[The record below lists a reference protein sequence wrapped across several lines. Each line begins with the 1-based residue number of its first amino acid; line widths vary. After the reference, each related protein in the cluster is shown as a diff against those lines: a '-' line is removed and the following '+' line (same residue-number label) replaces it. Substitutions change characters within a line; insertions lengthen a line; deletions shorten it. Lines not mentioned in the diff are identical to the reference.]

1 MGVSNEKRCKIK
13 NILLISIIFM
23 HFFMITNN
31 KYRKYTNILAI
42 SIYTYIGLKLLLII
56 NRSEFLSNLEILK
69 LIGSFI
75 LFIHYL
81 QESCKNENID
91 NKIN

>member
-1 MGVSNEKRCKIK
+1 MRKGV
-13 NILLISIIFM
+13 
-23 HFFMITNN
+23 
-31 KYRKYTNILAI
+31 
-42 SIYTYIGLKLLLII
+42 
-56 NRSEFLSNLEILK
+56 K